1 MTVTEISGTTLQAH
15 SHYRGPRKAGE
26 KRQKGPKKVFEE
38 IIAEN
43 VTDMRKKTVT

>member
-1 MTVTEISGTTLQAH
+1 MSILPEMGAA
-15 SHYRGPRKAGE
+15 RKGGE

-43 VTDMRKKTVT
+43 IPNMRKKTIT